1 MGEEFSYQESKAPF
15 NMAIATLMS
24 LRNTLDRIRDIEG
37 RIDYPAEERQRIKV
51 ELVKRFYVDSSPLI
65 NSAEVI
71 KSFEGILKL
80 RPIQVMSINRSNQK
94 ERSKIVYSY
103 ELNQELDEYLLKL
116 QVQLQKNKYFMPPSE
131 DMGSIIGKM
140 S

>member
-1 MGEEFSYQESKAPF
+1 MGDDFAYQESKAPF

-24 LRNTLDRIRDIEG
+24 LRNTLDHIRDVEGKIE
-37 RIDYPAEERQRIKV
+37 YPDWERQRIKI
-51 ELVKRFYVDSSPLI
+51 ELVKRFFVDSSPLI
-65 NSAEVI
+65 NDDKVI
-71 KSFEGILKL
+71 QTYMPILKL
-80 RPIQVMSINRSNQK
+80 KPIHVVGINRSNQK
-94 ERSKIVYSY
+94 ERRRIVYSY
-103 ELNQELDEYLLKL
+103 ELNEILDEHLLKL

>member
-1 MGEEFSYQESKAPF
+1 MGEEFAYQDSKAPF

-37 RIDYPAEERQRIKV
+37 RIDYLPEERQRIKI

-65 NSAEVI
+65 NDSTVI
-71 KSFEGILKL
+71 DSYKDILKL
-80 RPIQVMSINRSNQK
+80 RPLQVMNVNRNNQK
-94 ERSKIVYSY
+94 ETKIIVYSY
-103 ELNQELDEYLLKL
+103 ELNEQLDEYLLNL

-131 DMGSIIGKM
+131 DMGSMVGKM

>member
-1 MGEEFSYQESKAPF
+1 MGEDFAYQESKAPF

-24 LRNTLDRIRDIEG
+24 LRNTLDHIRDIES
-37 RIDYPAEERQRIKV
+37 RIDYPDYERQRIKI

-65 NSAEVI
+65 NNDEVI
-71 KSFEGILKL
+71 KSFDGILKL
-80 RPIQVMSINRSNQK
+80 KPIQVIKVDRGTQK
-94 ERSKIVYSY
+94 ERKIIIYSY
-103 ELNQELDEYLLKL
+103 ELNEKLDDYLLKL

-131 DMGSIIGKM
+131 DMGSMVGKM